1 MKHIEPVSI
10 ATARHLVDFGGG
22 AMSKALAEDQLQG
35 AVALHN
41 VLAKEGFAYLADEVG
56 MGKTYVALGVVA
68 LIRFFHPGFRVLYIT
83 PRENIQRKWIKEL
96 QNFIGTN
103 WKWVDQKVKSYQ
115 KTPCVEVICCRT
127 TTSLSSMK
135 PTT

>member
-1 MKHIEPVSI
+1 MKYIEPVSTE
-10 ATARHLVDFGGG
+10 TARQLVDFGGG

-56 MGKTYVALGVVA
+56 MGKTYIALGVVS

-96 QNFIGTN
+96 QNFTGTN

-115 KTPCVEVICCRT
+115 KTPCVEVSCCRI
-127 TTSLSSMK
+127 TTSLSSMR